1 MGGMVSVSV
10 PALATLAHLLPSS
23 LTSAL
28 ALPPLGAT
36 GSVPVAPGAH
46 SASGAF
52 SAALQAAGT
61 ALPSR
66 GPQGAHGAPAP
77 GARPRRSAED
87 LDAASRQVAHL
98 APPGGGLEGP
108 PQPLLPTSAAT
119 PGPATSDPPAL
130 ASLEDLL
137 PALVRKIAWSGDA
150 RRGAVRIE
158 LGAGALAGATLLV
171 AADGDRVRVT
181 LSAQPGVELEPYRER
196 IVARLAARGLDADV
210 A

>member
-1 MGGMVSVSV
+1 MVSVSV
-10 PALATLAHLLPSS
+10 PAGAALAHLLPSS
-23 LTSAL
+23 LSSAL
-28 ALPPLGAT
+28 ALSPPLAA
-36 GSVPVAPGAH
+36 GSLPVAALAH

-52 SAALQAAGT
+52 SAALQAAGMGSS
-61 ALPSR
+61 PR
-66 GPQGAHGAPAP
+66 QGAQGTPAP

-98 APPGGGLEGP
+98 APPGGGIEGP
-108 PQPLLPTSAAT
+108 LQLLLPTSAPT
-119 PGPATSDPPAL
+119 PGAPTSNPSAP
-130 ASLEDLL
+130 ASLEELL

-171 AADGDRVRVT
+171 AADGGRVRVT
-181 LSAQPGVELEPYRER
+181 LSAQPGVELEPYRDR

-210 A
+210 IM